1 MSFTR
6 FHDDPAR
13 IKKSLEESTY
23 AGRYA
28 LNTPGPGD
36 NLPFI
41 RDPQIILQQW
51 GSNLMTNTV
60 NVESDLRGM
69 TRKLNRDLMGYNNYQ
84 TNSVSSKPVIYP
96 QFSETMI
103 HESRATHPSWIY
115 RNLETE
121 RWETPILNPQAN
133 TEKGFH
139 DNINTRIL
147 EKDYFV
153 PKISHFPNL

>member
-28 LNTPGPGD
+28 INMPGPGD
-36 NLPFI
+36 QLPFI
-41 RDPQIILQQW
+41 NDPQIILQQW

-69 TRKLNRDLMGYNNYQ
+69 TRKLNRDLVDSNDYRKNAAS
-84 TNSVSSKPVIYP
+84 TKSVAYP
-96 QFSETMI
+96 QYGGTI
-103 HESRATHPSWIY
+103 INESRATHPSWIY
-115 RNLETE
+115 RNVETV
-121 RWETPILNPQAN
+121 RWETPLLDPQAH
-133 TEKGFH
+133 TEKEFH
-139 DNINTRIL
+139 TNIQTRIL